1 MSKDE
6 VQNLSDEDLL
16 KEWEKMKQTYK
27 LRLPQNLSYQESNIL
42 FTDFVNVSS
51 EINRRYHTS
60 DSKPK
65 SAGVWVKC
73 SERLP
78 EKNIPFH
85 AKLLR
90 GEKLDEVVNCS
101 GLYDGKEIFLSTKHL
116 ALSYSEHYF
125 YKISWLDE
133 SNPIQKEDE
142 WGMFKNDFMNYA
154 TEQPVGQLEPSW
166 DRKPWEVLEWL
177 QTHYPKVNP

>member
-60 DSKPK
+60 DKVEPK
-65 SAGVWVKC
+65 SAGVWVNEIKKIRDYFG
-73 SERLP
+73 EHDKTPFEHWAYRFLDTLGKRL
-78 EKNIPFH
+78 
-85 AKLLR
+85 
-90 GEKLDEVVNCS
+90 
-101 GLYDGKEIFLSTKHL
+101 DGSVG
-116 ALSYSEHYF
+116 S
-125 YKISWLDE
+125 
-133 SNPIQKEDE
+133 
-142 WGMFKNDFMNYA
+142 DFV
-154 TEQPVGQLEPSW
+154 TSPEQPSPPVATLACTSGSSVEQDWKAKYEKCIDVIKRFDAGIIGMYDL
-166 DRKPWEVLEWL
+166 
-177 QTHYPKVNP
+177 